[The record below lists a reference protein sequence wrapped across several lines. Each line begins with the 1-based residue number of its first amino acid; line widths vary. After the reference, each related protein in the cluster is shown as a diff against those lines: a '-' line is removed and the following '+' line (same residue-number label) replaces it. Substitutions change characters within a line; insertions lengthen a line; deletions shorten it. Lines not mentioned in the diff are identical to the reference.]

1 MRHIN
6 ALQYNNCMLTY
17 AFSVQIKKFT
27 KSYIKK
33 YYEERKIAR
42 QGSISRNVKRT

>member
-6 ALQYNNCMLTY
+6 ALQYNNCMLMY
-17 AFSVQIKKFT
+17 AFSVRIKKFT
-27 KSYIKK
+27 KNYSKK
-33 YYEERKIAR
+33 YYEERKVAG